1 MPINQITI
9 NNSIKYYVVDSKM
22 KQLIA
27 WLYNHAIKKD
37 DVESVIEDETVS

>member
-22 KQLIA
+22 KKLIT
-27 WLYNHAIKKD
+27 WLNNHAIKKD
-37 DVESVIEDETVS
+37 DSESVIEDEKVS